1 MAAVR
6 IDRGNKLRNRHV
18 ALICDLL
25 QPLPECIF
33 EAHAGLVTGDN
44 NRAFGDRRFH
54 PPPPTLSSSTAGKFG
69 RAFVTTLSL
78 WLKEMRRCIRSN
90 QTAATPARLR
100 TKISDVTHPRS

>member
-44 NRAFGDRRFH
+44 NRAFDDRRFH
-54 PPPPTLSSSTAGKFG
+54 PPPPPLSSSTSGKFG
-69 RAFVTTLSL
+69 EGLRYNALSMVKKNATLHPL
-78 WLKEMRRCIRSN
+78 
-90 QTAATPARLR
+90 TAAAPARLR
-100 TKISDVTHPRS
+100 TK